1 MAIGRI
7 RPKRNREP
15 RSDVSN
21 AERRKKRR
29 RRRANQILKLVLTG
43 KLMAVEVAAQ
53 LARMKVVGAED
64 EYDG

>member
-1 MAIGRI
+1 M
-7 RPKRNREP
+7 
-15 RSDVSN
+15 SN

-43 KLMAVEVAAQ
+43 KLTAVEVAAQ
-53 LARMKVVGAED
+53 LARMKVVGADD